1 MFINVTFATHYAQS
15 GCKYS
20 NKYAKR
26 TDKVRRLRFLNRYFL
41 QYKQFLIPG
50 ILLTIFSN
58 FFAVYPAKIVGYALD
73 LIVET
78 MQIYAL
84 LGNGLLQNQYLSFTL
99 QTIAFLS
106 ILYLAVALIKGVFMF
121 FMRQTLIVMSRHIEY
136 DLKNDIYK
144 HYQTLSRSFFK
155 RHHTGDLMTRIGE
168 DVGKVR
174 MYVGPALMY
183 TVNLL
188 VMFILVING
197 MLSVSPLLTLYV
209 LLPMPFM
216 AALIYL
222 INSRVLKQSAGVQ
235 QKLSGLS
242 SLAQEFFSGIRVLKS
257 FNRTSFFSRL
267 FSAQSEAYKNETLKL
282 AAYDALFFPV
292 ILLLIGLSTTI
303 TLYAGGVEVME
314 GRLNPGVIG
323 EFIIYVNMLTWPVA
337 SIGWVSS
344 IIQQAAASQ
353 ERINEFLHT
362 LPEIENPANGIKAQV
377 RGELTFES
385 VGFTYPD
392 TGIQALEGISFQV
405 KQGMLLGITGSTG
418 SGKSTLASLPGRMYD
433 VSQGRILLDG
443 KDIRDWDLFYLRR
456 HIGFVP
462 QEVVLFSDSIEEN
475 IAFGS
480 NGKLTTDEIKEAAK
494 KAGIY
499 ENIEDFKEKF
509 ETKIGERGVKLSG
522 GQKQRLSIARA
533 LVSRAPILIFDDC
546 LSAVDAETEEN
557 ILNHILEA
565 SQGKTT
571 LLISHKIGTLSRCD
585 LIIVLQEGKMVEM
598 GTHQELI
605 NQNGYYRKISRLQA
619 ERK

>member
-1 MFINVTFATHYAQS
+1 M
-15 GCKYS
+15 
-20 NKYAKR
+20 
-26 TDKVRRLRFLNRYFL
+26 RRLRFLNRYFL
-41 QYKQFLIPG
+41 QYKRYLIPG
-50 ILLTIFSN
+50 ILLTVFSN

-78 MQIYAL
+78 MQIYAV
-84 LGNGLLQNQYLSFTL
+84 LGDGLLQNHYFRFTL
-99 QTIAFLS
+99 QTVAFLS
-106 ILYLAVALIKGVFMF
+106 ILYLAVALIKGIFMF

-136 DLKNDIYK
+136 DLKNDIYN

-197 MLSVSPLLTLYV
+197 MLSVSPSLTVYV

-222 INSRVLKQSAGVQ
+222 INSRVLKQSTAVQ
-235 QKLSGLS
+235 QKLSSLS

-257 FNRTSFFSRL
+257 FNRSSFFSNL
-267 FSAQSEAYKNETLKL
+267 FSGQSEAYKNETLKL

-292 ILLLIGLSTTI
+292 ILLLIGLSTLI
-303 TLYAGGVEVME
+303 TLYAGGMEVME
-314 GRLNPGVIG
+314 GKLNPGVIG

-362 LPEIENPANGIKAQV
+362 RPEITNPTNGIKAPV
-377 RGELTFES
+377 RGELTFER

-392 TGIQALEGISFQV
+392 TGIRALDEISFQV
-405 KQGMLLGITGSTG
+405 KPGMLLGITGSTG

-443 KDIRDWDLFYLRR
+443 KDIREWDLFHLRQ

-462 QEVVLFSDSIEEN
+462 QEVILFSDSIAEN

-480 NGKLTTDEIKEAAK
+480 NRKVDMQEIKMAAK
-494 KAGIY
+494 KAGIF
-499 ENIEDFKEKF
+499 ENIEDFREKF

-533 LVSRAPILIFDDC
+533 LISQAPVLIFDDC

-557 ILNHILEA
+557 ILNHMLEA

-571 LLISHKIGTLSRCD
+571 LLISHKVSTLSRCEM
-585 LIIVLQEGKMVEM
+585 IIVLDGGKIVEM
-598 GTHQELI
+598 GSHRELI
-605 NQNGYYRKISRLQA
+605 SQNGYYQRISRLQA
-619 ERK
+619 EKE

>member
-1 MFINVTFATHYAQS
+1 M
-15 GCKYS
+15 
-20 NKYAKR
+20 
-26 TDKVRRLRFLNRYFL
+26 
-41 QYKQFLIPG
+41 
-50 ILLTIFSN
+50 
-58 FFAVYPAKIVGYALD
+58 GYALD

-78 MQIYAL
+78 MQIYAV
-84 LGNGLLQNQYLSFTL
+84 LGNGILQNQYFRFTL
-99 QTIAFLS
+99 QTVAFLS

-183 TVNLL
+183 SVNLV
-188 VMFILVING
+188 VMFFLVING
-197 MLSVSPLLTLYV
+197 MLSVSPSLTLYV

-222 INSRVLKQSAGVQ
+222 INSRVLKQSTGVQ
-235 QKLSGLS
+235 QKLSNLS

-257 FNRTSFFSRL
+257 FNRTSFFSNL
-267 FSAQSEAYKNETLKL
+267 FSVQSEAYRNETLKL

-292 ILLLIGLSTTI
+292 ILLLIGLSTLI

-362 LPEIENPANGIKAQV
+362 RPEIENPADGIKDPV
-377 RGELTFES
+377 RGELTFDR

-392 TGIQALEGISFQV
+392 TGIRALEEISFQI
-405 KQGMLLGITGSTG
+405 KPGMLLGITGSTG

-433 VSQGRILLDG
+433 VTEGRILLDG
-443 KDIRDWDLFYLRR
+443 KDLREWDLFHLRR

-462 QEVVLFSDSIEEN
+462 QEVILFSDSIAEN

-480 NGKLTTDEIKEAAK
+480 NRLADIHEIKEAAK
-494 KAGIY
+494 NAGIL
-499 ENIEDFKEKF
+499 ENIEDFREKF

-533 LVSRAPILIFDDC
+533 LISRAPILIFDDC

-557 ILNHILEA
+557 ILNHMLKA

-571 LLISHKIGTLSRCD
+571 LLISHKISTLSRCD
-585 LIIVLQEGKMVEM
+585 KIIVLEEGRIMET
-598 GTHQELI
+598 GTHRELI
-605 NQNGYYRKISRLQA
+605 NRNGYYQRISRLQA
-619 ERK
+619 EKE

>member
-1 MFINVTFATHYAQS
+1 
-15 GCKYS
+15 
-20 NKYAKR
+20 
-26 TDKVRRLRFLNRYFL
+26 
-41 QYKQFLIPG
+41 
-50 ILLTIFSN
+50 
-58 FFAVYPAKIVGYALD
+58 
-73 LIVET
+73 
-78 MQIYAL
+78 
-84 LGNGLLQNQYLSFTL
+84 
-99 QTIAFLS
+99 
-106 ILYLAVALIKGVFMF
+106 
-121 FMRQTLIVMSRHIEY
+121 
-136 DLKNDIYK
+136 
-144 HYQTLSRSFFK
+144 
-155 RHHTGDLMTRIGE
+155 
-168 DVGKVR
+168 
-174 MYVGPALMY
+174 
-183 TVNLL
+183 
-188 VMFILVING
+188 MFILVING

>member
-1 MFINVTFATHYAQS
+1 M
-15 GCKYS
+15 
-20 NKYAKR
+20 
-26 TDKVRRLRFLNRYFL
+26 
-41 QYKQFLIPG
+41 
-50 ILLTIFSN
+50 LTVFSN

-78 MQIYAL
+78 MQIYSV
-84 LGNGLLQNQYLSFTL
+84 LGNGLLQNQYFRFTL
-99 QTIAFLS
+99 ETVAYLS

-197 MLSVSPLLTLYV
+197 MLSVSPALTLYV

-222 INSRVLKQSAGVQ
+222 INSRVLKQSTSVQ
-235 QKLSGLS
+235 EKLSGLS
-242 SLAQEFFSGIRVLKS
+242 SFAQEFFSGIRMLKS
-257 FNRTSFFSRL
+257 FNRTSFFSKL
-267 FSAQSEAYKNETLKL
+267 FSDHSEIYKNETLKL

-292 ILLLIGLSTTI
+292 ILLLIGLSTLI

-362 LPEIENPANGIKAQV
+362 HPDIENPNNGIKDSV
-377 RGELTFES
+377 RGELTFDQ
-385 VGFTYPD
+385 VAFTYPD
-392 TGIQALEGISFQV
+392 TGILALDKISFQV
-405 KQGMLLGITGSTG
+405 KPGMLLGITGSTG

-433 VSQGRILLDG
+433 VTEGRILLDG
-443 KDIRDWDLFYLRR
+443 KDIREWDLFHLRR
-456 HIGFVP
+456 NIGFVP
-462 QEVVLFSDSIEEN
+462 QEVILFSDSIAEN

-480 NGKLTTDEIKEAAK
+480 NRKVDMPEIKEAAK

-499 ENIEDFKEKF
+499 ENIEDFREKF

-533 LVSRAPILIFDDC
+533 LISDAPVLIFDDC

-557 ILNHILEA
+557 ILNHMLEA

-571 LLISHKIGTLSRCD
+571 LLISHKVSTLSRCE
-585 LIIVLQEGKMVEM
+585 LIIVLEAGRIVEI
-598 GTHQELI
+598 GTHRELI
-605 NQNGYYRKISRLQA
+605 NQNGYYQRISLMQA
-619 ERK
+619 EKK